1 MILDHLSEK
10 YDFDV
15 LEHLSEESWIIRLSE
30 HNKEISHLEDSAIR
44 WIGPFTP
51 DARISIELSMSTLVE
66 GTSIDLIPSPDLS
79 EAGLNSIVV
88 DLLNNGADMAWCG
101 YTQCQFTIGSMD
113 NQEVSN
119 LKTSLA
125 MDSRILFSDIAN
137 QYRVHN
143 SLAAGYIGLNAIQN
157 GANFTLNGS
166 GETIAITDTGLDRD
180 HPDLNQTRI
189 AGVFTNYGLD
199 PSFADSNSGHG
210 THVAITVLGD
220 GSGDANS
227 IGIAP
232 EANLVMYALEHD
244 PTGVF
249 GRQGSIYDL
258 LVDAE
263 QRTARISVNAWGANG
278 GFGEYTSDSRSVDT
292 YVSDNGDLVPLFSVG
307 DQGANG
313 DVAPPSTAKNVISVG
328 ASDPVT
334 QSVANFSSYGYT
346 KDGRIKPDLVAPGVG
361 ICSEGL
367 RKLTTSMGNHA
378 GRGSLKR
385 K

>member
-1 MILDHLSEK
+1 MEAGSFDPTNSQYPFFSPSLNVNDDYQTTGFAIIQLHERNGLILDHLSEK

-30 HNKEISHLEDSAIR
+30 HNKELSHIEDSAIR

-101 YTQCQFTIGSMD
+101 YTQCQFTVGLLDS
-113 NQEVSN
+113 QEILN

-143 SLAAGYIGLNAIQN
+143 SVAAGYIGLNAIQN

-189 AGVFTNYGLD
+189 AGVFTNFGLD

-220 GSGDANS
+220 GSGDSNS

-328 ASDPVT
+328 C
-334 QSVANFSSYGYT
+334 
-346 KDGRIKPDLVAPGVG
+346 K
-361 ICSEGL
+361 
-367 RKLTTSMGNHA
+367 
-378 GRGSLKR
+378 
-385 K
+385 